1 MIPVEKNNHK
11 SPKIKKTNLAVAE
24 EVQDRTEVL
33 GVTIYQ
39 ERPTLILNENM
50 TMT

>member
-1 MIPVEKNNHK
+1 MIQVEKTIHQ
-11 SPKIKKTNLAVAE
+11 SPKLKKTNLAMAE

-39 ERPTLILNENM
+39 ERPTLILNKNM
-50 TMT
+50 TIA